1 VAYVLAVQLAIPWFG
16 QSAETLAFAN
26 SVQLIVHMV
35 MMAILCHRLFDLRGL
50 AITSTVVGCLM
61 AAAVTWC
68 MVQAALVVLPP
79 ISALLQLVLVAPI
92 TGIIYVVI
100 AQLLG
105 ITPVRYATTLLWNRV
120 RTMLG
125 RVSAQP

>member
-1 VAYVLAVQLAIPWFG
+1 MAYVLAVQLAIPWFG

-26 SVQLIVHMV
+26 SIQLIVHMV

-50 AITSTVVGCLM
+50 AITTTMAGCVM

-68 MVQAALVVLPP
+68 LVQAALVVLPP
-79 ISALLQLVLVAPI
+79 MSGLLQLVWVAPT

-125 RVSAQP
+125 RRAAQP

>member
-1 VAYVLAVQLAIPWFG
+1 VW
-16 QSAETLAFAN
+16 
-26 SVQLIVHMV
+26 
-35 MMAILCHRLFDLRGL
+35 
-50 AITSTVVGCLM
+50 
-61 AAAVTWC
+61 
-68 MVQAALVVLPP
+68 
-79 ISALLQLVLVAPI
+79 VAPT

-125 RVSAQP
+125 RRVAQP